1 MQFRFVE
8 VQSQVDFASGLAEN
22 LLRYAPEHV
31 IYGDYAYESWDEELI
46 EYVLGF
52 FRPENMRVDVISK
65 SSFTSE
71 DFHCEPW
78 FGSHYT
84 VEDISASLMSM
95 WNDPQEI
102 NVSLHLPAKN
112 EYIPRDFSI
121 RSDVLCLDIAANTSH
136 PRCILDE
143 PLMKFWYKLDSTFKL
158 PLVNTYFRINL
169 KGAYDSVKSCVL
181 TGLYIDLL
189 QDELNGITYDAN
201 IAGLGTSLSVY
212 KDKLLLEVYGF
223 NDKLPALMSQILET
237 VKSFLPTC
245 DRFEVIKEDM
255 ERACKKTNMDPWS
268 HAKYLREQ
276 VLLQNFYTVDQQLTV
291 LNGLSVS
298 DLKSFIPELF
308 SKLYLVGL
316 FHGNLSEQEATTCK
330 IIQNKLFC
338 TTTSCRID
346 LRTKEQLGYVVL
358 CGRKLTSGV
367 LGFSFCVQ
375 SSEYNPKHLQ
385 GRLDNFI
392 NGLEELL
399 EGLDNDSF
407 ENYKGGLIANLL
419 VKDTTLGCETYRLW
433 TEILAK
439 NYTFESFDYSEKA
452 AEELRS
458 IDDEDVINFYK
469 MYFQQS
475 SPKCRRLATCVWG
488 CNTDLI
494 REARPGSVQVIED
507 LAAFKLSSNFFGRKT
522 CQKVTPLSS

>member
-1 MQFRFVE
+1 
-8 VQSQVDFASGLAEN
+8 
-22 LLRYAPEHV
+22 
-31 IYGDYAYESWDEELI
+31 
-46 EYVLGF
+46 
-52 FRPENMRVDVISK
+52 
-65 SSFTSE
+65 
-71 DFHCEPW
+71 
-78 FGSHYT
+78 
-84 VEDISASLMSM
+84 M

-112 EYIPRDFSI
+112 EYIPRDLSI

-158 PLVNTYFRINL
+158 PL
-169 KGAYDSVKSCVL
+169 
-181 TGLYIDLL
+181 
-189 QDELNGITYDAN
+189 DELNGITYDAN

-223 NDKLPALMSQILET
+223 NDKLPALCHKFWKQSKVSCQ
-237 VKSFLPTC
+237 F

-316 FHGNLSEQEATTCK
+316 FHGNLSEQEATSLA
-330 IIQNKLFC
+330 KLFKTNFSAQPLPVELMYKDHC
-338 TTTSCRID
+338 ICLPPYANPLID
-346 LRTKEQLGYVVL
+346 ASVKNKSETNSVTELYFQIEWAVRSDYIRSEVMTDLLMHAIVEEPLFDQLRT
-358 CGRKLTSGV
+358 R
-367 LGFSFCVQ
+367 
-375 SSEYNPKHLQ
+375 SS
-385 GRLDNFI
+385 
-392 NGLEELL
+392 
-399 EGLDNDSF
+399 
-407 ENYKGGLIANLL
+407 
-419 VKDTTLGCETYRLW
+419 
-433 TEILAK
+433 
-439 NYTFESFDYSEKA
+439 SEKA

-458 IDDEDVINFYK
+458 IEKEDVINFYR

-475 SPKCRRLATCVWG
+475 SPECRRLATCVWG

-494 REARPGSVQVIED
+494 REVRPGSVQVIED
-507 LAAFKLSSNFFGRKT
+507 LAAFKMSSNFFGRKT
-522 CQKVTPLSS
+522 CQKVTRLNS